1 MKAINFK
8 HPGEADVLELMDLP
22 IPSLIKSNQ
31 ILIKVSFAGVNR
43 PDIVQRLGSYPAPE
57 GHSKILGLEISGIVL
72 EIGQGVKRFKKGD
85 KVAAL
90 VNGGGYAEYC
100 MAEEET
106 TFKIPESLDLK
117 KAASIPECFFTAWS
131 NLVQRGNLKRGASVL
146 IHGGTSGIG
155 LASIEILKL
164 FKAEIFTTVGSNFKK
179 EFCKSIGVNYI
190 FNYKQQD
197 FYEEIKK
204 INFKGVDLI
213 LDYIGGEY
221 INKNINLLA
230 NDGKLINIGFQNGS
244 RTEINL
250 MKIMLKRLTISGSTL
265 RIRDIAFKNKIL
277 KELTKFVFPYFKT
290 GEVKCYIDSVFSLP
304 EASKAHKRLD
314 EGVHIGKVILKI

>member
-106 TFKIPESLDLK
+106 TFKIPESLNLK
-117 KAASIPECFFTAWS
+117 QAASIPECFFTAWS
-131 NLVQRGNLKRGASVL
+131 NLVQRGSLKEGDSVL

-164 FKAEIFTTVGSNFKK
+164 FKAKIFTTVGSTEKK
-179 EFCKSIGVNYI
+179 EFCKNIGVNYI
-190 FNYKQQD
+190 FNYKEED
-197 FYEEIKK
+197 YYKEIKK
-204 INFKGVDLI
+204 KIKGLNLI

-244 RTEINL
+244 RAEINL

-265 RIRDIAFKNKIL
+265 RIRDNNFKSKIL
-277 KELTKFVFPYFKT
+277 KELTEYVFPYFKT
-290 GEVKCYIDSVFSLP
+290 RQVKCYIDSVYPLS

>member
-1 MKAINFK
+1 MKAINFE
-8 HPGEADVLELMDLP
+8 HPGEADVLKLMDLP
-22 IPSLIKSNQ
+22 EPSLIKSNQ

-43 PDIVQRLGSYPAPE
+43 PDIVQRQGNYPAPD

-100 MAEEET
+100 IAEQET
-106 TFKIPESLDLK
+106 TFKIPDSLNLK
-117 KAASIPECFFTAWS
+117 QAASIPECFFTAWS
-131 NLVQRGNLKRGASVL
+131 NLVQRGSLKEGDSVL

-164 FKAEIFTTVGSNFKK
+164 FKAKIFTTVGSTEKK
-179 EFCKSIGVNYI
+179 EFCKNIGVNYI
-190 FNYKQQD
+190 FNYKEED
-197 FYEEIKK
+197 YYKEIKK
-204 INFKGVDLI
+204 KIKGLNLI

-244 RTEINL
+244 RAEINL

-265 RIRDIAFKNKIL
+265 RIRDNNFKSKIL
-277 KELTKFVFPYFKT
+277 KELTEYVFPYFKT
-290 GEVKCYIDSVFSLP
+290 RQVKCYIDSVFPLS

>member
-1 MKAINFK
+1 MKAIHFE

-22 IPSLIKSNQ
+22 IPSLTKSNQ

-43 PDIVQRLGSYPAPE
+43 PDIVQRLGNYPAPD

-72 EIGQGVKRFKKGD
+72 EIGKGVKRFKKGD

-100 MAEEET
+100 LAEEET
-106 TFKIPESLDLK
+106 TFKIPDSLDLK
-117 KAASIPECFFTAWS
+117 QAASIPECFFTAWS
-131 NLVQRGNLKRGASVL
+131 NLVQRGSLKEGDSVL

-164 FKAEIFTTVGSNFKK
+164 FKAKIFTTVGSAEKK
-179 EFCKSIGVNYI
+179 EFCKNIGVNYI
-190 FNYKQQD
+190 FNYKEED
-197 FYEEIKK
+197 YYKEIKK
-204 INFKGVDLI
+204 KIKGLNLI

-244 RTEINL
+244 SAEINL
-250 MKIMLKRLTISGSTL
+250 MKVMLKRLTISGSTL
-265 RIRDIAFKNKIL
+265 RIRNNNFKSRIL
-277 KELTKFVFPYFKT
+277 KELTEYVFPFFKT
-290 GEVKCYIDSVFSLP
+290 RQVKCYIDSVFQLS

>member
-1 MKAINFK
+1 MKAINFE

-43 PDIVQRLGSYPAPE
+43 PDIVQRLGNYPAPE

-106 TFKIPESLDLK
+106 TFKIPESLNLK
-117 KAASIPECFFTAWS
+117 QAASIPECFFTAWS
-131 NLVQRGNLKRGASVL
+131 NLVQRGSLREGDSVL

-164 FKAEIFTTVGSNFKK
+164 FKAKIFTTVGSTEKK
-179 EFCKSIGVNYI
+179 EFCKNIGVNYI
-190 FNYKQQD
+190 FNYKEED
-197 FYEEIKK
+197 YYKEIKK
-204 INFKGVDLI
+204 KIKGLNLI

-244 RTEINL
+244 RAEINL

-265 RIRDIAFKNKIL
+265 RIRDNNFKSKIL
-277 KELTKFVFPYFKT
+277 KELTEYVFPYFKT
-290 GEVKCYIDSVFSLP
+290 KQVKCYIDSVFHLS

>member
-1 MKAINFK
+1 MKAINFE

-22 IPSLIKSNQ
+22 VPSLIKSNQ

-43 PDIVQRLGSYPAPE
+43 PDIVQRLGNYPAPE

-106 TFKIPESLDLK
+106 TFKIPESLNLK
-117 KAASIPECFFTAWS
+117 QAASIPECFFTAWS
-131 NLVQRGNLKRGASVL
+131 NLVQRGSLREGDSVL

-164 FKAEIFTTVGSNFKK
+164 FKAKIFTTVGSTEKK
-179 EFCKSIGVNYI
+179 EFCKNIGVNYI
-190 FNYKQQD
+190 FNYKEED
-197 FYEEIKK
+197 YYKEIKK
-204 INFKGVDLI
+204 KIKGLNLI

-244 RTEINL
+244 RAEINL

-265 RIRDIAFKNKIL
+265 RIRDNNFKSKIL
-277 KELTKFVFPYFKT
+277 KELTEYVFPYFKT
-290 GEVKCYIDSVFSLP
+290 KQVKCYIDSVFHLS

>member
-1 MKAINFK
+1 MKAINFE
-8 HPGEADVLELMDLP
+8 HPGEADVLKLMDLP
-22 IPSLIKSNQ
+22 EPSLIKSNQ

-43 PDIVQRLGSYPAPE
+43 PDIVQRLGNYPAPD

-100 MAEEET
+100 IAEEET
-106 TFKIPESLDLK
+106 TFKIPDSLNLK
-117 KAASIPECFFTAWS
+117 QAASIPECFFTAWS
-131 NLVQRGNLKRGASVL
+131 NLVQRGGLKEGDSVL

-164 FKAEIFTTVGSNFKK
+164 FKAKIFTTVGSTEKK

-190 FNYKQQD
+190 FNYKEED
-197 FYEEIKK
+197 YFKEIKK
-204 INFKGVDLI
+204 KIKGLNLI

-244 RTEINL
+244 RAEINL

-265 RIRDIAFKNKIL
+265 RIRDNNFKSKIL
-277 KELTKFVFPYFKT
+277 KELTEYVFPYFKT
-290 GEVKCYIDSVFSLP
+290 RQVKCYIDSVFPLS

>member
-1 MKAINFK
+1 MKAITFDK
-8 HPGEADVLELMDLP
+8 FGGPEVLYVSDNLETP
-22 IPSLIKSNQ
+22 IISDEEV
-31 ILIKVSFAGVNR
+31 LIKVHAAGINR
-43 PDIVQRLGSYPAPE
+43 PDILQRMGQYPPPKGASE
-57 GHSKILGLEISGIVL
+57 ILGLEVSGRIVDC
-72 EIGQGVKRFKKGD
+72 GKGID
-85 KVAAL
+85 KEFLNKNVCAL
-90 VNGGGYAEYC
+90 VTGGGYAEYC
-100 MAEEET
+100 IAEEET

-117 KAASIPECFFTAWS
+117 QAASIPECFFTAWS
-131 NLVQRGNLKRGASVL
+131 NLVQRGSLKEGDSVL

-164 FKAEIFTTVGSNFKK
+164 FKAKIFTTVGSTEKK
-179 EFCKSIGVNYI
+179 EFCKNIGVNYI
-190 FNYKQQD
+190 FNYKEED
-197 FYEEIKK
+197 YYKEIKK
-204 INFKGVDLI
+204 KIKGLNLI

-244 RTEINL
+244 RAEINL

-265 RIRDIAFKNKIL
+265 RIRDNNFKSKIL
-277 KELTKFVFPYFKT
+277 KELTEYVFPYFKT
-290 GEVKCYIDSVFSLP
+290 KQVKCYIDSVFHLS

>member
-1 MKAINFK
+1 MKAINFE

-22 IPSLIKSNQ
+22 VPSLIKSNQ

-43 PDIVQRLGSYPAPE
+43 PDIVQRLGNYPAPD

-100 MAEEET
+100 IAEEET
-106 TFKIPESLDLK
+106 TFKIPDSLNLK
-117 KAASIPECFFTAWS
+117 QAASIPECFFTSWS
-131 NLVQRGNLKRGASVL
+131 NLVQRGSLKEGDSVL

-164 FKAEIFTTVGSNFKK
+164 FKAKIFTTVGSTEKK

-190 FNYKQQD
+190 FNYKEED
-197 FYEEIKK
+197 YFKEIKK
-204 INFKGVDLI
+204 KIKGLNLI

-244 RTEINL
+244 RAEINL

-265 RIRDIAFKNKIL
+265 RIRDNNFKSKIL
-277 KELTKFVFPYFKT
+277 KELTEYVFPYFKT
-290 GEVKCYIDSVFSLP
+290 RQVKCYIDSVFPLS

-314 EGVHIGKVILKI
+314 EGVHIGKVILEI

>member
-22 IPSLIKSNQ
+22 IPPLIKSNQ

-43 PDIVQRLGSYPAPE
+43 PDIVQRLGNYPAPD

-100 MAEEET
+100 IAEEET
-106 TFKIPESLDLK
+106 TFKIPDSLDLK
-117 KAASIPECFFTAWS
+117 QAASIPECFFTAWS
-131 NLVQRGNLKRGASVL
+131 NLVQRGRLNEGDSVL

-164 FKAEIFTTVGSNFKK
+164 FKAKIFTTVGSAEKK
-179 EFCKSIGVNYI
+179 EFCKNIGVNYI
-190 FNYKQQD
+190 FNYKEED
-197 FYEEIKK
+197 YYKEIKK
-204 INFKGVDLI
+204 KIKGLNLI

-244 RTEINL
+244 SAEINL
-250 MKIMLKRLTISGSTL
+250 MKVMLKRLTISGSTL
-265 RIRDIAFKNKIL
+265 RIRDNNFK
-277 KELTKFVFPYFKT
+277 
-290 GEVKCYIDSVFSLP
+290 
-304 EASKAHKRLD
+304 SKNS
-314 EGVHIGKVILKI
+314 

>member
-106 TFKIPESLDLK
+106 TFKIPESLNLK
-117 KAASIPECFFTAWS
+117 QAASIPECFFTAWS
-131 NLVQRGNLKRGASVL
+131 NLVQRGSLKEGDSVL

-164 FKAEIFTTVGSNFKK
+164 FKAKIFTTVGSTEKK
-179 EFCKSIGVNYI
+179 EFCKNIGVNYI
-190 FNYKQQD
+190 FNYKEED
-197 FYEEIKK
+197 YYKEIKK
-204 INFKGVDLI
+204 KIKGLNLI

-244 RTEINL
+244 RAEINL

-265 RIRDIAFKNKIL
+265 RIRDNNFKSKIL
-277 KELTKFVFPYFKT
+277 KELTEYVFPYFKT
-290 GEVKCYIDSVFSLP
+290 KQVKCYIDSVFHLS

>member
-106 TFKIPESLDLK
+106 TFKIPESLNLK
-117 KAASIPECFFTAWS
+117 QAASIPECFFTAWS
-131 NLVQRGNLKRGASVL
+131 NLVQRGSLREGDSVL

-164 FKAEIFTTVGSNFKK
+164 FKAKIFTTVGSAEKK
-179 EFCKSIGVNYI
+179 EFCKNIGVNYI
-190 FNYKQQD
+190 FNYKEED
-197 FYEEIKK
+197 YYKEIKK
-204 INFKGVDLI
+204 KIKGLNLI

-244 RTEINL
+244 SAEINL
-250 MKIMLKRLTISGSTL
+250 MKVMLKRLTISGSTL
-265 RIRDIAFKNKIL
+265 RIRDNKFKTRIL
-277 KELTKFVFPYFKT
+277 KELTEYVFPYFKT
-290 GEVKCYIDSVFSLP
+290 RQVKCYIDSVFHLS

>member
-106 TFKIPESLDLK
+106 TFKIPESLNLK
-117 KAASIPECFFTAWS
+117 QAASIPECFFTAWS
-131 NLVQRGNLKRGASVL
+131 NLVQRGSLREGDSVL

-164 FKAEIFTTVGSNFKK
+164 FKAKIFTTVGSAEKK
-179 EFCKSIGVNYI
+179 EFCKNIGVNYI
-190 FNYKQQD
+190 FNYKEED
-197 FYEEIKK
+197 YYKEIKK
-204 INFKGVDLI
+204 KIKGLNLI

-244 RTEINL
+244 RAEINL

-265 RIRDIAFKNKIL
+265 RIRDNNFKSKIL
-277 KELTKFVFPYFKT
+277 KELTEYVFPYFKT
-290 GEVKCYIDSVFSLP
+290 RQVKCYIDSVYPLS

>member
-1 MKAINFK
+1 MKAINFE

-106 TFKIPESLDLK
+106 TFKIPESLNLK
-117 KAASIPECFFTAWS
+117 QAASIPECFFTAWS
-131 NLVQRGNLKRGASVL
+131 NLVQRGSLREGDSVL

-164 FKAEIFTTVGSNFKK
+164 FKAKIFTTVGSAEKK
-179 EFCKSIGVNYI
+179 EFCKNIGVNYI
-190 FNYKQQD
+190 FNYKEED
-197 FYEEIKK
+197 YYKEIKK
-204 INFKGVDLI
+204 KIKGLNLI

-244 RTEINL
+244 RAEINL

-265 RIRDIAFKNKIL
+265 RIRDNNFKSKIL
-277 KELTKFVFPYFKT
+277 KELTEYVFPYFKT
-290 GEVKCYIDSVFSLP
+290 KQVKCYIDSVFHLS

>member
-1 MKAINFK
+1 MKAINFE

-43 PDIVQRLGSYPAPE
+43 PDIVQRQGNYPAPD
-57 GHSKILGLEISGIVL
+57 GHSKILGLEISGIIL

-100 MAEEET
+100 LAEEET
-106 TFKIPESLDLK
+106 TFKIPDSLDLK
-117 KAASIPECFFTAWS
+117 QAASIPECFFTAWS
-131 NLVQRGNLKRGASVL
+131 NLVQRGSLKEGDSVL

-164 FKAEIFTTVGSNFKK
+164 FKAKIFTTVGSAEKK
-179 EFCKSIGVNYI
+179 EFCKNIGVNYI
-190 FNYKQQD
+190 FNYKEED
-197 FYEEIKK
+197 YYKEIKK
-204 INFKGVDLI
+204 KIKGLNLI

-244 RTEINL
+244 SAEINL
-250 MKIMLKRLTISGSTL
+250 MKVMLKRLTISGSTL
-265 RIRDIAFKNKIL
+265 RIRDNNFKSKIL
-277 KELTKFVFPYFKT
+277 KELTEYVFPYFKT
-290 GEVKCYIDSVFSLP
+290 RQVKCYIDSVFHLS

>member
-1 MKAINFK
+1 MKAINFE

-22 IPSLIKSNQ
+22 IPSLTKSNQ

-43 PDIVQRLGSYPAPE
+43 PDIVQRLGNYPAPD

-72 EIGQGVKRFKKGD
+72 EIGKGVKRFKNGD
-85 KVAAL
+85 NVAAL

-100 MAEEET
+100 IAEEET

-117 KAASIPECFFTAWS
+117 QAASIPECFFTAWS
-131 NLVQRGNLKRGASVL
+131 NLVQRGSLKEGDSVL

-164 FKAEIFTTVGSNFKK
+164 FKAKIFTTVGSAEKK
-179 EFCKSIGVNYI
+179 EFCKNIGVNYI
-190 FNYKQQD
+190 FNYKEED
-197 FYEEIKK
+197 YYKEIKK
-204 INFKGVDLI
+204 KIKGLNLI

-244 RTEINL
+244 SAEINL
-250 MKIMLKRLTISGSTL
+250 MKVMLKRLTISGSTL
-265 RIRDIAFKNKIL
+265 RIRDNKFKTRIL
-277 KELTKFVFPYFKT
+277 KELTEYVFPYFKT
-290 GEVKCYIDSVFSLP
+290 RQVKCYIDSVFHLS

>member
-1 MKAINFK
+1 MKAINFE
-8 HPGEADVLELMDLP
+8 HPGEADVLKLMDLP
-22 IPSLIKSNQ
+22 IPSLTKSNQ

-43 PDIVQRLGSYPAPE
+43 PDIVQRLGNYPAPD

-72 EIGQGVKRFKKGD
+72 EIGKGVKRFKNGD
-85 KVAAL
+85 NVAAL

-100 MAEEET
+100 IAEEET

-117 KAASIPECFFTAWS
+117 QAASIPECFFTAWS
-131 NLVQRGNLKRGASVL
+131 NLVQRGSLKEGDSVL

-164 FKAEIFTTVGSNFKK
+164 FKAKIFTTVGSAEKK
-179 EFCKSIGVNYI
+179 EFCKNIGVNYI
-190 FNYKQQD
+190 FNYKEED
-197 FYEEIKK
+197 YYKEIKK
-204 INFKGVDLI
+204 KIKGLNLI

-244 RTEINL
+244 SAEINL
-250 MKIMLKRLTISGSTL
+250 MKVMLKRLTISGSTL
-265 RIRDIAFKNKIL
+265 RIRDNKFKTRIL
-277 KELTKFVFPYFKT
+277 KELTEYVFPYFKT
-290 GEVKCYIDSVFSLP
+290 RQVKCYIDSVFHLS

>member
-1 MKAINFK
+1 MKAIHFE

-22 IPSLIKSNQ
+22 IPSLTKSNQ

-43 PDIVQRLGSYPAPE
+43 PDIVQRLGNYPAPD

-72 EIGQGVKRFKKGD
+72 EIGKGVKRFKKGD

-100 MAEEET
+100 LAEEET
-106 TFKIPESLDLK
+106 TFKIPDSLDLK
-117 KAASIPECFFTAWS
+117 QAASIPECFFTAWS
-131 NLVQRGNLKRGASVL
+131 NLVQRGSLKEGDSVL

-164 FKAEIFTTVGSNFKK
+164 FKAKIFTTVGSPEKK
-179 EFCKSIGVNYI
+179 EFCKNIGVNYI
-190 FNYKQQD
+190 FNYKEED
-197 FYEEIKK
+197 YYKEIKK
-204 INFKGVDLI
+204 KIKGLNLI

-244 RTEINL
+244 SAEINL
-250 MKIMLKRLTISGSTL
+250 MKVMLKRLTISGSTL
-265 RIRDIAFKNKIL
+265 RIRNNNFKSRIL
-277 KELTKFVFPYFKT
+277 RELTEYVFPFFKT
-290 GEVKCYIDSVFSLP
+290 RQVKCYIDSVFQLS

>member
-1 MKAINFK
+1 MKAINFE

-22 IPSLIKSNQ
+22 IPSLTKNNQ

-43 PDIVQRLGSYPAPE
+43 PDIVQRQGNYPAPD

-100 MAEEET
+100 IAEEET
-106 TFKIPESLDLK
+106 TFKIPDSLDLK
-117 KAASIPECFFTAWS
+117 QAASIPECFFTAWS
-131 NLVQRGNLKRGASVL
+131 NLVQRGSLKEGDSVL

-164 FKAEIFTTVGSNFKK
+164 FKAKIFTTVGSAEKK
-179 EFCKSIGVNYI
+179 EFCKNIGVNYI
-190 FNYKQQD
+190 FNYKEED
-197 FYEEIKK
+197 YYKEIKK
-204 INFKGVDLI
+204 KIKGLNLI

-244 RTEINL
+244 RAEINL

-265 RIRDIAFKNKIL
+265 RIRDSNFKSRIL
-277 KELTKFVFPYFKT
+277 KELTKYVFTYFKT
-290 GEVKCYIDSVFSLP
+290 RQVKCYIDSVFHLS

>member
-1 MKAINFK
+1 MKAINFE

-22 IPSLIKSNQ
+22 IPSLTKSNQ

-43 PDIVQRLGSYPAPE
+43 PDIVQRLGNYPAPD
-57 GHSKILGLEISGIVL
+57 GHSKILGLEISGIVF

-100 MAEEET
+100 IADEET
-106 TFKIPESLDLK
+106 TFKIPDSLNLK
-117 KAASIPECFFTAWS
+117 QAASIPECFFTAWS
-131 NLVQRGNLKRGASVL
+131 NLVQRGNLKEGDSVL

-164 FKAEIFTTVGSNFKK
+164 FKAKIFTTVGSAEKK
-179 EFCKSIGVNYI
+179 EFCKNIGVNYI
-190 FNYKQQD
+190 FNYKKED
-197 FYEEIKK
+197 YYEEIKK
-204 INFKGVDLI
+204 KIKGLNLI

-244 RTEINL
+244 RVEINL

-265 RIRDIAFKNKIL
+265 RIRDNNFKSKIL
-277 KELTKFVFPYFKT
+277 KELTEYVFPHFKT
-290 GEVKCYIDSVFSLP
+290 KQVKCYIDSVFHLS

>member
-1 MKAINFK
+1 MKAIHFE

-22 IPSLIKSNQ
+22 IPSLTKSNQ

-43 PDIVQRLGSYPAPE
+43 PDIVQRLGNYPAPD

-72 EIGQGVKRFKKGD
+72 EIGKGVKRFKKGD

-100 MAEEET
+100 LAEEET
-106 TFKIPESLDLK
+106 TFKIPDSLDLK
-117 KAASIPECFFTAWS
+117 QAASIPECFFTAWS
-131 NLVQRGNLKRGASVL
+131 NLVQRGSLKEGDSVL

-164 FKAEIFTTVGSNFKK
+164 FKAKIFTTVGSPEKK
-179 EFCKSIGVNYI
+179 EFCKNIGVNYI
-190 FNYKQQD
+190 FNYKEED
-197 FYEEIKK
+197 YYKEIKK
-204 INFKGVDLI
+204 KIKGLNLI

-244 RTEINL
+244 SAEINL
-250 MKIMLKRLTISGSTL
+250 MKVMLKRLTISGSTL
-265 RIRDIAFKNKIL
+265 RIRNNNFKSRIL
-277 KELTKFVFPYFKT
+277 KELTEYVFPFFKT
-290 GEVKCYIDSVFSLP
+290 RQVKCYIDSVFQLS

>member
-106 TFKIPESLDLK
+106 TFKIPESLNLK
-117 KAASIPECFFTAWS
+117 QAASIPECFFTAWS
-131 NLVQRGNLKRGASVL
+131 NLVQRGSLREGDSVL

-164 FKAEIFTTVGSNFKK
+164 FKAKIFTTVGSAEKK
-179 EFCKSIGVNYI
+179 EFCKNIGVNYI
-190 FNYKQQD
+190 FNYKEED
-197 FYEEIKK
+197 YYKEIK
-204 INFKGVDLI
+204 
-213 LDYIGGEY
+213 
-221 INKNINLLA
+221 
-230 NDGKLINIGFQNGS
+230 
-244 RTEINL
+244 
-250 MKIMLKRLTISGSTL
+250 
-265 RIRDIAFKNKIL
+265 
-277 KELTKFVFPYFKT
+277 
-290 GEVKCYIDSVFSLP
+290 C
-304 EASKAHKRLD
+304 
-314 EGVHIGKVILKI
+314 

>member
-1 MKAINFK
+1 MKAINFE

-22 IPSLIKSNQ
+22 VPSLIKNNQ

-43 PDIVQRLGSYPAPE
+43 PDIVQRLGNYPAPD

-100 MAEEET
+100 IAEEET
-106 TFKIPESLDLK
+106 TFKIPDSLNLK
-117 KAASIPECFFTAWS
+117 QAASIPECFFTAWS
-131 NLVQRGNLKRGASVL
+131 NLVQRGSLKEGDSVL

-164 FKAEIFTTVGSNFKK
+164 FKAKIFTTVGSTEKK

-190 FNYKQQD
+190 FNYKEED
-197 FYEEIKK
+197 YFKEIKK
-204 INFKGVDLI
+204 KIKGLNLI

-244 RTEINL
+244 RAEINL

-265 RIRDIAFKNKIL
+265 RIRDNNFKSKIL
-277 KELTKFVFPYFKT
+277 KELTEYVFPYFKT
-290 GEVKCYIDSVFSLP
+290 RQVKCYIDSVFPLS

>member
-1 MKAINFK
+1 MKAINFE

-22 IPSLIKSNQ
+22 IPSLTKSNQ

-43 PDIVQRLGSYPAPE
+43 PDIVQRQGNYPAPD

-106 TFKIPESLDLK
+106 TFKIPDSLDLK
-117 KAASIPECFFTAWS
+117 QAASIPECFFTAWS
-131 NLVQRGNLKRGASVL
+131 NLVQRGSLREGDSVL

-164 FKAEIFTTVGSNFKK
+164 FKAKIFTTVGSAEKK
-179 EFCKSIGVNYI
+179 EFCKNIGVNYI
-190 FNYKQQD
+190 FNYKEED
-197 FYEEIKK
+197 YYKEIKK
-204 INFKGVDLI
+204 KIKGLNLI

-244 RTEINL
+244 RAEINL

-265 RIRDIAFKNKIL
+265 RIRDNVFKSKIL
-277 KELTKFVFPYFKT
+277 KELTEYVFPYFKT
-290 GEVKCYIDSVFSLP
+290 RQVKCYIDSVFHLS

>member
-106 TFKIPESLDLK
+106 TFKIPESLNLK
-117 KAASIPECFFTAWS
+117 QAASIPECFFTAWS
-131 NLVQRGNLKRGASVL
+131 NLVQRGSLKEGDSVL

-164 FKAEIFTTVGSNFKK
+164 FKAKIFTTVGSAEKK
-179 EFCKSIGVNYI
+179 EFCKNIGVNYI
-190 FNYKQQD
+190 FNYKEED
-197 FYEEIKK
+197 YYKEIKK
-204 INFKGVDLI
+204 KIKGLNLI

-244 RTEINL
+244 SAEINL
-250 MKIMLKRLTISGSTL
+250 MKVMLKRLTISGSTL
-265 RIRDIAFKNKIL
+265 RIRDNKFKTRIL
-277 KELTKFVFPYFKT
+277 KELTEYVFPYFKT
-290 GEVKCYIDSVFSLP
+290 RQVKCYIDSVFHLS

>member
-1 MKAINFK
+1 MKAINFE

-43 PDIVQRLGSYPAPE
+43 PDIVQRLGNYPEPE

-106 TFKIPESLDLK
+106 TFKIPDSLDLK
-117 KAASIPECFFTAWS
+117 QAASIPECFFTAWS
-131 NLVQRGNLKRGASVL
+131 NLVQRGSLKEGDSVL

-164 FKAEIFTTVGSNFKK
+164 FKAKIFTTVGSAEKK
-179 EFCKSIGVNYI
+179 EFCKNIGVNYI
-190 FNYKQQD
+190 FNYKEED
-197 FYEEIKK
+197 YYKEIKK
-204 INFKGVDLI
+204 KIKGLNLI

-244 RTEINL
+244 SAEINL
-250 MKIMLKRLTISGSTL
+250 MKVMLKRLTISGSTL
-265 RIRDIAFKNKIL
+265 RIRNNNFKSRIL
-277 KELTKFVFPYFKT
+277 KELTEYVFPFFKT
-290 GEVKCYIDSVFSLP
+290 RQVKCYIDSVFQLS

>member
-1 MKAINFK
+1 MKAINFE
-8 HPGEADVLELMDLP
+8 HPGEADVLELMDFP
-22 IPSLIKSNQ
+22 IPSLMKSNQ

-43 PDIVQRLGSYPAPE
+43 PDIVQRLGNYPAPE

-72 EIGQGVKRFKKGD
+72 EIGKGVKGFKKGD

-100 MAEEET
+100 IAEEET
-106 TFKIPESLDLK
+106 TFKIPDSLDLK
-117 KAASIPECFFTAWS
+117 QAASIPECFFTAWS
-131 NLVQRGNLKRGASVL
+131 NLVQRGSLKEGDSVL

-164 FKAEIFTTVGSNFKK
+164 FKAKIFTTVGSAEKK
-179 EFCKSIGVNYI
+179 EFCKNIGVNYI
-190 FNYKQQD
+190 FNYKEED
-197 FYEEIKK
+197 YYKEIKK
-204 INFKGVDLI
+204 KIKGLNLI

-244 RTEINL
+244 SAEINL
-250 MKIMLKRLTISGSTL
+250 MKVMLKRLTISGSTL
-265 RIRDIAFKNKIL
+265 RIRDNNFKSIIL
-277 KELTKFVFPYFKT
+277 KELTKYVFPYFKT
-290 GEVKCYIDSVFSLP
+290 RQVKCYIDSVFHLS

>member
-1 MKAINFK
+1 MKAINFE
-8 HPGEADVLELMDLP
+8 HPGEADVLKLMDLP
-22 IPSLIKSNQ
+22 EPSLIKSNQ

-43 PDIVQRLGSYPAPE
+43 PDIVQRQGNYPAPD

-100 MAEEET
+100 IAEQET
-106 TFKIPESLDLK
+106 TFKIPDSLNLK
-117 KAASIPECFFTAWS
+117 QAASIPECFFTAWS
-131 NLVQRGNLKRGASVL
+131 NLVQRGSLKEGDSVL

-164 FKAEIFTTVGSNFKK
+164 FKAKIFTTVGSAEKK
-179 EFCKSIGVNYI
+179 EFCKNIGVNYI
-190 FNYKQQD
+190 FNYKEED
-197 FYEEIKK
+197 YYKEIKK
-204 INFKGVDLI
+204 KIKGLNLI

-244 RTEINL
+244 SAEINL
-250 MKIMLKRLTISGSTL
+250 MKVMLKRLTISGSTL
-265 RIRDIAFKNKIL
+265 RIRDSNFKSRIL
-277 KELTKFVFPYFKT
+277 KELTKYVFPYFKT
-290 GEVKCYIDSVFSLP
+290 RQVKCYIDSVFHLS

>member
-1 MKAINFK
+1 MKAINFE

-22 IPSLIKSNQ
+22 VPSLIKSNQ

-43 PDIVQRLGSYPAPE
+43 PDIVQRLGNYPAPE
-57 GHSKILGLEISGIVL
+57 GHSKILGLEISGIVF

-100 MAEEET
+100 IADEET
-106 TFKIPESLDLK
+106 TFKIPDSLNLK
-117 KAASIPECFFTAWS
+117 QAASIPECFFTAWS
-131 NLVQRGNLKRGASVL
+131 NLVQRGNLKEGDSVL

-164 FKAEIFTTVGSNFKK
+164 FKAKIFTTVGSAEKK
-179 EFCKSIGVNYI
+179 EFCKNIGVNYI
-190 FNYKQQD
+190 FNYKKED
-197 FYEEIKK
+197 YYEEIKK
-204 INFKGVDLI
+204 KIKGLNLI

-244 RTEINL
+244 RVEINL

-265 RIRDIAFKNKIL
+265 RIRDNNFKSKIL
-277 KELTKFVFPYFKT
+277 KELTEYVFPHFKT
-290 GEVKCYIDSVFSLP
+290 KQVKCYIDSVFHLS